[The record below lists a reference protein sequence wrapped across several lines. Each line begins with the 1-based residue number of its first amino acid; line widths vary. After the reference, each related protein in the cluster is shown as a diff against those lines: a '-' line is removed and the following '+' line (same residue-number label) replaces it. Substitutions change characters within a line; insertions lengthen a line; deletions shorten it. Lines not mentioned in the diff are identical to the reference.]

1 MVEDETL
8 LGEGIQMRSFKITAA
23 HEANVLH
30 PKIVGHDEDD
40 IRLWSFFAP
49 KSDCGNRKG
58 EGQDEFYH
66 GRG

>member
-1 MVEDETL
+1 
-8 LGEGIQMRSFKITAA
+8 MRSFEIAAA

-40 IRLWSFFAP
+40 VRLWSFFVP
-49 KSDCGNRKG
+49 QSDCGNRKG
-58 EGQDEFYH
+58 ECQDKFYH